1 MKDLSE
7 YDNDEITYKKRK
19 NNIHYNEEEELIS
32 SEQEIKSSI
41 KSSTNNNN
49 ESYSNLIE
57 EEASEENFPA
67 SEKENNINIEE
78 AEIGDLINEEEEIDN
93 GKLNELLF
101 CVQGIGKFID
111 KEKKIYEKNEFCE
124 PSLRDIHRFLRRD
137 DPQNPIN
144 KYALLEWDACNSDI
158 IPCLFKCENDDKIC
172 SLCIVILVDLT
183 ENLSDFVE
191 RRQKLEDMIYE
202 LKQNIIRKG
211 VIDLVGRILND
222 ACDKL
227 QDVKKLKEIMK
238 EMEREEKR
246 IKDEKENK
254 KNNNEND
261 NENNN
266 GNNNKN
272 NINNENNNKKN
283 ENDNENNNKNNEN
296 DNKNEKDNFYKNDD
310 DGNNEIK
317 SEKQNEKNEDNSD
330 IEMKNEEEE
339 NIIKNEKTGKKEINL
354 DTTEEDKI
362 INKRKLSQDEIK
374 YTRIIELILVFL
386 KQVLSISNSSKI
398 KETGENIIIL
408 LKKFNDFKIFEA
420 INYFSSGFNEIQKNN
435 FTETISST
443 LLALIYNITRLFTP
457 QSIIDYSIP
466 PNKSGALINNNNKRE
481 LQKLLER
488 EREENL
494 QRKML
499 MSSRGNLFGTRIQVI
514 RPIDNS
520 SFIVSNVSQLLNKNA
535 KNYLNEKTNSFAQQ
549 KHIGNRKRTIFKNKK
564 VPKSLVS
571 GEVKMINDIK
581 IKDYFSHSSEICS
594 YEFNPIIIE
603 IKKFLIQFMDI
614 CYNSFVE
621 YFYFQMDRE
630 EELDKYDIYH
640 LINVMT
646 FFIEFNRLLNYD
658 NIKVKDNKF
667 NFERICLSLTP
678 DMINCM
684 YYKLYKE
691 IMLIK
696 EDERKNFLIYPII
709 NYLKQSMYA
718 LFDSYKHSKDDD
730 FNLTL
735 NVKLQDC
742 ILTKDFTKI
751 IKQIFYFYN
760 EVYQPYDILYDCIEF
775 SEVYFMSLDY
785 FTKKREIKIE
795 AKKKRKEINDEE
807 LLIKKFQEKKLNDL
821 FEEENDLSSS
831 DSDVEIL
838 KRDIDVCSEAKCL
851 VDYIIINKIFL
862 ILKNTSQ
869 IDSFNLTNILIDIKN
884 NDRNILKFLTKIIE
898 RISIKCKCYWIFF
911 NIQYLLLFNTLL
923 NNQYFI
929 NEKDFKSL
937 RDVIEKIIN
946 EYFEI
951 LKTNKFLPIES
962 LFQFNGISLVENIMC
977 NYENKVNMNEN
988 NKYYGTIYDEEEENK
1003 EYIPDEGEEIYKP
1016 GDFEKYE
1023 IKKEKE
1029 KEKEKEVNSSKK
1041 KKKKKLIKKYKEEEF
1056 IDENNNND
1064 SIIVHKAKIKW
1075 SKEDDELIVKM
1086 YFDLIN
1092 EDKSNIDDVIFEIKN
1107 KLNKSSK
1114 KIKKRL
1120 HKLKVRKGRERA
1132 EKKINKIHLKKH
1144 LKIFDYEIKDNKKIS
1159 NNNSN
1164 YEDYENKNLNNEE
1177 GEIINSNNEEEKIN
1191 SIKKE
1196 KNNIKSEEE

>member
-7 YDNDEITYKKRK
+7 YDNDEIKYKKRK

-41 KSSTNNNN
+41 QSSSNNNN

-78 AEIGDLINEEEEIDN
+78 AEIGELINEEEEIDN

-101 CVQGIGKFID
+101 CVQGIGKFKD

-191 RRQKLEDMIYE
+191 RRQKLEEMIYE
-202 LKQNIIRKG
+202 LNQNIIRKG
-211 VIDLVGRILND
+211 VVDLVGRILND

-238 EMEREEKR
+238 EMEREENI
-246 IKDEKENK
+246 IKNEKENK
-254 KNNNEND
+254 KNNNESNND
-261 NENNN
+261 N
-266 GNNNKN
+266 
-272 NINNENNNKKN
+272 NNENNIIENDKDNINKNNNDENKDIKTEKENKKN
-283 ENDNENNNKNNEN
+283 ENN
-296 DNKNEKDNFYKNDD
+296 
-310 DGNNEIK
+310 
-317 SEKQNEKNEDNSD
+317 D
-330 IEMKNEEEE
+330 IEMKNEDEE

-362 INKRKLSQDEIK
+362 INKRKISQDEIK

-386 KQVLSISNSSKI
+386 KQILSISNSSKI
-398 KETGENIIIL
+398 KETGEDIIIL
-408 LKKFNDFKIFEA
+408 LKKFKDFKIFEA

-443 LLALIYNITRLFTP
+443 LLSLIYNITRLFTP
-457 QSIIDYSIP
+457 QSIIDNSIP
-466 PNKSGALINNNNKRE
+466 PNKSGALVNKNNKRE

-520 SFIVSNVSQLLNKNA
+520 SFIVSNISKLLNKNA

-581 IKDYFSHSSEICS
+581 IKNYFSHSSEICS
-594 YEFNPIIIE
+594 YEFNPVMIE

-658 NIKVKDNKF
+658 NIKEKDFKF

-709 NYLKQSMYA
+709 NYLKQCMYA
-718 LFDSYKHSKDDD
+718 LFDSYKHSKDND
-730 FNLTL
+730 FNLNL

-785 FTKKREIKIE
+785 FTKKRELKIE

-807 LLIKKFQEKKLNDL
+807 LLIKKYQEKKLNDL

-838 KRDIDVCSEAKCL
+838 KRDIDVSSEAKCL
-851 VDYIIINKIFL
+851 VDYTIINKIFL
-862 ILKNTSQ
+862 LLKNTSQ
-869 IDSFNLTNILIDIKN
+869 IDSFNLTNLLIDIKN

-898 RISIKCKCYWIFF
+898 RISIKCNCYWIFF

-937 RDVIEKIIN
+937 REVIEKIIN

-962 LFQFNGISLVENIMC
+962 LFQFNGISLIENIMS
-977 NYENKVNMNEN
+977 NYENKVSMNEN
-988 NKYYGTIYDEEEENK
+988 NKYYGTIFDEEEDNK

-1023 IKKEKE
+1023 NKNEKNKEIE
-1029 KEKEKEVNSSKK
+1029 NTVNSSKK
-1041 KKKKKLIKKYKEEEF
+1041 NKKKKLVKKFKEEEF
-1056 IDENNNND
+1056 IEENKDND
-1064 SIIVHKAKIKW
+1064 SIIVHKEKIKW
-1075 SKEDDELIVKM
+1075 SKEDDELIVKI

-1120 HKLKVRKGRERA
+1120 HKLKVRKGKEKA

-1144 LKIFDYEIKDNKKIS
+1144 LKISDFQIKDNENIS

-1164 YEDYENKNLNNEE
+1164 NENDEN
-1177 GEIINSNNEEEKIN
+1177 INSNNEEKTN
-1191 SIKKE
+1191 SIKDEKE
-1196 KNNIKSEEE
+1196 NIKQEEKETEIQN